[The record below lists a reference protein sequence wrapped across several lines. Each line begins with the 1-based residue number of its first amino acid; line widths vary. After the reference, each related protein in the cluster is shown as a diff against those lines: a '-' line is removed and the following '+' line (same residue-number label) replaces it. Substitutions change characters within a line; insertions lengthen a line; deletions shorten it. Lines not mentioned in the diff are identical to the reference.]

1 MPPPTSNSEPAS
13 SAAPR
18 AAPRGVSKVFLSS
31 TVEDLEPLRNQVLD
45 VALRKG
51 QTFCWL
57 SDVSGTNDYEPT
69 EAYCKREL
77 LDSHGYILVSAHFYG
92 SVPPGQPLGRSIT
105 HLEFEWA
112 CERWFAQ
119 PGNHMTVLMPKPG
132 SAVDLDLQR
141 AAEAIV
147 ARRGL
152 DAVEH
157 RTLLNGFKT
166 QITGVDTGWRK
177 VATFANEQ
185 ELREWTLVACNR
197 IREGLFMRLAQEP
210 AVLAAPPAHA
220 CDRIGDAELGA
231 LGRAAQLASVL
242 RAVAT
247 LNAGDHAALAVLIHG
262 DKNAGHRLFLDHLFS
277 EPHRAH
283 LGEFR
288 PLERNNQL
296 PTAMAGLPA
305 LCAWIARSLRLPGG
319 PDTAHGVAE
328 RCHLQLAQRSLGL
341 LIDGIGSFPG
351 GVVAFHAQFWQPFFD
366 RLSALAAVQPGPHRL
381 LVMLTTRAADT
392 SSWSAL
398 ARDTSEDAEPPSNG
412 ALLWPLPRLGPIRP
426 EHVERWFNDMHVT
439 KEKPLRTQL
448 SQQLLSSEGESDPV
462 PQNVIERLRGLL
474 EAGEITFQQEP

>member
-1 MPPPTSNSEPAS
+1 MPPPPSNSAPA
-13 SAAPR
+13 PPV
-18 AAPRGVSKVFLSS
+18 APRGVSKVFLSS

-77 LDSHGYILVSAHFYG
+77 LDSHGYILVCAHFYG
-92 SVPPGQPLGRSIT
+92 SVPPGQLQGRSIT

-112 CERWFAQ
+112 CERWFDQ

-132 SAVDLDLQR
+132 SPVDLDLQK

-152 DAVEH
+152 DAAAH
-157 RTLLNGFKT
+157 RDLLHGFKT

-177 VATFANEQ
+177 VATFATEH
-185 ELREWTLVACNR
+185 ELREWALVACNR
-197 IREGLFMRLAQEP
+197 IREGLFMRMAEAP
-210 AVLAAPPAHA
+210 AAPAPLAPPAA
-220 CDRIGDAELGA
+220 DRIGDAELGA
-231 LGRAAQLASVL
+231 LGRAAQLASML

-247 LNAGDHAALAVLIHG
+247 LNAGDHAALAVLVHG

-283 LGEFR
+283 LGEYR

-305 LCAWIARSLRLPGG
+305 LCAWIARSLRLPSG
-319 PDTAHGVAE
+319 PDTAPSVAE

-351 GVVAFHAQFWQPFFD
+351 GVAAFHAQFWQPFFD
-366 RLSALAAVQPGPHRL
+366 HLSALAAAQGGPHRL
-381 LVMLTTRAADT
+381 LVMLTTRAADST
-392 SSWSAL
+392 SWATL
-398 ARDTSEDAEPPSNG
+398 ARDTSEDAEPPSDG

-439 KEKPLRTQL
+439 RDKPRRAQL
-448 SQQLLSSEGESDPV
+448 TQQLLNSEGESDPV
-462 PQNVIERLRGLL
+462 PHNVIERLRGLL